1 MTDYRTVFNHVG
13 LCVADRERSRR
24 FYEGVLGFQFWW
36 ELEPPDNLT
45 AQVVQLPE
53 PLGVHATYLVR
64 DGFVLELID
73 YSKRDVHAGPER
85 VMDEVGLTHISLS
98 VSDLR
103 AVLAKV
109 GDFGGTVIDAAVSD
123 AMAMIREQ
131 LEQVQSSDCE
141 LLIAE
146 SQPLGVRP
154 LGSLCREFHELA
166 PMMVL

>member
-36 ELEPPDNLT
+36 ELDPPDNLT

-73 YSKRDVHAGPER
+73 YSKREVHAGAER

-98 VSDLR
+98 VSDLG

-109 GDFGGTVIDAAVSD
+109 AKYGGSVVDAAVSET
-123 AMAMIREQ
+123 MAMIRDPDGQ
-131 LEQVQSSDCE
+131 LLE
-141 LLIAE
+141 LVTDGWLAAL
-146 SQPLGVRP
+146 PPRP
-154 LGSLCREFHELA
+154 
-166 PMMVL
+166 

>member
-24 FYEGVLGFQFWW
+24 FYEGLLGFQFWW

-73 YSKRDVHAGPER
+73 YSKREVHAGAER

-98 VSDLR
+98 VSDLG

-109 GDFGGTVIDAAVSD
+109 AEFGGTVVDAAVSE
-123 AMAMIREQ
+123 AMAMIRDPDGQ
-131 LEQVQSSDCE
+131 LLELVSDGWWTA
-141 LLIAE
+141 L
-146 SQPLGVRP
+146 PPRP
-154 LGSLCREFHELA
+154 
-166 PMMVL
+166 

>member
-24 FYEGVLGFQFWW
+24 FYEGLLGFQFWW

-73 YSKRDVHAGPER
+73 YSKREVHAGAER

-98 VSDLR
+98 VSDLG

-109 GDFGGTVIDAAVSD
+109 AEFGGTVVDAAVSE
-123 AMAMIREQ
+123 AMAMIRDPDGQ
-131 LEQVQSSDCE
+131 LLELVSDGW
-141 LLIAE
+141 LTALPA
-146 SQPLGVRP
+146 RP
-154 LGSLCREFHELA
+154 
-166 PMMVL
+166 